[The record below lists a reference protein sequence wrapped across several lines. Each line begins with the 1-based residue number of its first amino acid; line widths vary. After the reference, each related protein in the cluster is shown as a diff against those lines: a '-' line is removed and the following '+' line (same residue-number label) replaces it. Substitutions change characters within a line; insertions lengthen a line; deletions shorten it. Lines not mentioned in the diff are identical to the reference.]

1 MSDPTEPTLE
11 RPASDPTTRARRR
24 RRRARHWKH
33 RAVIMTYRSIR
44 WGQRYL
50 PVGTRALVGLL
61 LMIGGVFGFL
71 PVLGFWMLPLGA
83 AIMTLDFPPLRRR
96 LERWLI
102 DTRRRY
108 HIENSRTG

>member
-1 MSDPTEPTLE
+1 MSEQQSK
-11 RPASDPTTRARRR
+11 PAQRARRA

-33 RAVIMTYRSIR
+33 RLVIITYRTLR

-50 PVGTRALVGLL
+50 PPGVRTLIGFALIAGGLL
-61 LMIGGVFGFL
+61 GFL
-71 PVLGFWMLPLGA
+71 PILGFWMLPLGI
-83 AIMTLDFPPLRRR
+83 AIASLDFPPLRRR

-108 HIENSRTG
+108 HIENTQRR

>member
-1 MSDPTEPTLE
+1 MSDQHP
-11 RPASDPTTRARRR
+11 PAAQRVRRA

-33 RAVIMTYRSIR
+33 RLVIITYRALR

-50 PVGTRALVGLL
+50 PPGVRSLIGLALIAGGLL
-61 LMIGGVFGFL
+61 GFL
-71 PVLGFWMLPLGA
+71 PILGFWMLPLGI
-83 AIMTLDFPPLRRR
+83 AIASLDFPPMRRR

-108 HIENSRTG
+108 HIENTQAR